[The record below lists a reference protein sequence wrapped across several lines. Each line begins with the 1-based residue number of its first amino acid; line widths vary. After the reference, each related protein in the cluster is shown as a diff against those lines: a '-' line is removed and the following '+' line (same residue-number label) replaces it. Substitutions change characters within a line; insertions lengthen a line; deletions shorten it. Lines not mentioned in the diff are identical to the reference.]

1 MTMSWLHGAIQFK
14 RMEQR
19 EQRMA
24 KNRQAAQRSR
34 EVSIWKMILEGG
46 ENKIIKKSPGKKTR
60 EIK

>member
-34 EVSIWKMILEGG
+34 EVSILKNDISGG
-46 ENKIIKKSPGKKTR
+46 EN
-60 EIK
+60 